1 MLLSKRVA
9 VTHATL
15 EYPVM
20 RIATLFTVVRVHLA
34 LQEMVKTAKVIF
46 IY

>member
-15 EYPVM
+15 EYRAM